1 MPKGIINVQ
10 ANQVTLK
17 KITFKP
23 ETSSKPLKIA
33 LMHHK
38 LSHKAYHVKIV
49 SFASWRWIF
58 LIAHTFISS
67 HTHLNP
73 KRPKYPSNLKKPQ
86 NPFPSSLFDPS
97 SSSNT
102 ILRSQPQQTQNF
114 RPSSS
119 VVRPRRHRWC
129 EPPPPQ
135 YQTFVS
141 IRVNNNIVLVSDRGT
156 FELLFSIVQLHG
168 SITSVCIN

>member
-38 LSHKAYHVKIV
+38 LSHEAYHVKIV

-67 HTHLNP
+67 HTFKP
-73 KRPKYPSNLKKPQ
+73 KKTKIPFKFEKTPK
-86 NPFPSSLFDPS
+86 PFPFLTLQPFFFLQHSFAQPALANTELSSFVLRRSSASPS
-97 SSSNT
+97 
-102 ILRSQPQQTQNF
+102 
-114 RPSSS
+114 
-119 VVRPRRHRWC
+119 
-129 EPPPPQ
+129 
-135 YQTFVS
+135 
-141 IRVNNNIVLVSDRGT
+141 LV
-156 FELLFSIVQLHG
+156 
-168 SITSVCIN
+168 